1 MANTKQSFKPKEM
14 YTHKRVDF
22 YGQNAGLLFHKKPL
36 SFTFIH
42 QLPIWPLAMWRE
54 EKVLDV
60 NANVY
65 SNLQLYLANKFIY
78 NKAAPSNI
86 NFITNL
92 SQDNNLNLEKKAS
105 KSSGGRRQIPID
117 GAAVCFGSELEIIYG
132 N

>member
-1 MANTKQSFKPKEM
+1 M

-22 YGQNAGLLFHKKPL
+22 YGQNAGLSFHKKPL
-36 SFTFIH
+36 SLRSFII
-42 QLPIWPLAMWRE
+42 LSRWPLAMWRE

-86 NFITNL
+86 KFITNL
-92 SQDNNLNLEKKAS
+92 SQDNNLNLEKKAN
-105 KSSGGRRQIPID
+105 KSSGDRRQIPID
-117 GAAVCFGSELEIIYG
+117 GAGVCFGSELKIIYG
-132 N
+132 NKTNL

>member
-1 MANTKQSFKPKEM
+1 MVKMLDYQSIRSL
-14 YTHKRVDF
+14 YHYV
-22 YGQNAGLLFHKKPL
+22 HS
-36 SFTFIH
+36 SFCQDGH
-42 QLPIWPLAMWRE
+42 WQMWRE

-86 NFITNL
+86 KFIKNL
-92 SQDNNLNLEKKAS
+92 SQDNYFNLEKKTN
-105 KSSGGRRQIPID
+105 KSSGDRRQIPID
-117 GAAVCFGSELEIIYG
+117 GAGVCFGSELEIIYG